1 MKLATVLTMKSRTAL
16 AVLAVVLAAGCATG
30 PAVSKS
36 RDGNLELNISGPSDT
51 GVKQARIYVD
61 DVFVGNPSPMLPV
74 LHLRKG
80 KRNVRVELEGFKP
93 WQQAVHILGEPNHQV
108 LNAILEKQ

>member
-1 MKLATVLTMKSRTAL
+1 MELITVPTMKSRIAL
-16 AVLAVVLAAGCATG
+16 AVLAVGLAAGCAIG

-36 RDGNLELNISGPSDT
+36 RDGNLELNIDGP
-51 GVKQARIYVD
+51 GEANIKQARIYVD

-80 KRNVRVELEGFKP
+80 KRSVRVELDGFKP
-93 WQQAVHILGEPNHQV
+93 WEQTVHILGEPNHQV
-108 LNAILEKQ
+108 LNAILEKR